1 MPLCPLSA
9 NLELLNGI
17 CFPRVFGTPHNA
29 AMSAI
34 SRLAALLA
42 GSARTVVFTGAGI
55 STESGI
61 PDFRSPGGVWS
72 RMKPIEFDTFMHNE
86 DARREAWRRT
96 FSGTAGWVGA
106 KPNEGHFAIARLVG
120 TGKVSHVITQNVDNL
135 HQDAGVPAHQ
145 VIELHGNAGY
155 ATCLDCGLRH
165 ELADLRDPFL
175 VHGTLPACRACGGI
189 VKTAT
194 ISFGQPMP
202 VEAMRRAEAA
212 SRDCDLFV
220 VLGSSLVVY
229 PAAALPMVAK
239 TDGAALAIVNREP
252 TDMDGSADIVIHAE
266 IGAVLREIAP

>member
-1 MPLCPLSA
+1 L
-9 NLELLNGI
+9 
-17 CFPRVFGTPHNA
+17 PRVLGTPHNA
-29 AMSAI
+29 SMSAI

-72 RMKPIEFDTFMHNE
+72 RMKPIDFDTFMHNE
-86 DARREAWRRT
+86 DARREAWQRT

-106 KPNEGHFAIARLVG
+106 KPNDGHFAIARLVD
-120 TGKVSHVITQNVDNL
+120 TGKVGHVITQNVDNL

-155 ATCLDCGLRH
+155 ATCLICGLRH
-165 ELADLRDPFL
+165 ALADLRDSFL
-175 VHGTLPACRACGGI
+175 KQGSLPVCRVCGGI
-189 VKTAT
+189 VKSAT

-212 SRDCDLFV
+212 SLECDLFI

-239 TDGAALAIVNREP
+239 SNGAALAIINREP
-252 TDMDGSADIVIHAE
+252 TDMDSKADVVIHAA
-266 IGAVLREIAP
+266 IGAVLREIVP